1 MATNHISASGI
12 RYVSNAVAI
21 VGGAQKLADQIG
33 VPVQSVYFW
42 LSGARRIPADY
53 CPAIERETEHAVRCE
68 DLRPDVDWGVLRSTS
83 AAPKAT
89 QFPRPPAAAQEASHG

>member
-12 RYVSNAVAI
+12 RYIGNAVAI
-21 VGGAQKLADQIG
+21 VGGVNRLACRIG

-83 AAPKAT
+83 AAAAKAVAGT
-89 QFPRPPAAAQEASHG
+89 HSTNTGA